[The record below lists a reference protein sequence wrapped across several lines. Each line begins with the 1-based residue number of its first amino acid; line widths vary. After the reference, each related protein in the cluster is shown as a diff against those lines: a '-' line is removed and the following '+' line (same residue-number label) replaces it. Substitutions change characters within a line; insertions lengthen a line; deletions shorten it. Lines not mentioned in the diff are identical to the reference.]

1 MKAERQTGLRNSFTT
16 VIGRKLINTFVPS
29 MMLTSVAGNDIFF
42 RGLFKSPVLAFQS
55 YRYVSI
61 LGQLKPSDGSTK
73 SFKRLGRGP
82 SSGLGKTSGR
92 GQKGQK
98 ARGKVKSWFEGG
110 QTPIY
115 KLFPKIGFT
124 NVGAKPLKELNL
136 KRIQWFHDKNR
147 LHLQPGEV
155 LDMNKMRKLGLVTG
169 PIKYGVKILASGK
182 FHYNLPIALEA
193 SRASAK
199 AIAAIEKAG
208 GKFTAR
214 YYTPLGL
221 RAHLNPQWFLEK
233 RGRVPLQARPTKR
246 RDIDFYSK
254 EEKRGYLVME
264 KDKLLQ
270 DIKEAQNKGSRHFL
284 KQNVKKSSL
293 DIELEELSPEK
304 DWVPVVSNSKVMN
317 IKALDH

>member
-1 MKAERQTGLRNSFTT
+1 
-16 VIGRKLINTFVPS
+16 
-29 MMLTSVAGNDIFF
+29 MMLTDTAVKNVLF
-42 RGLFKSPVLAFQS
+42 RGLFKSPVLGFQHC
-55 YRYVSI
+55 RYVSI
-61 LGQLKPSDGSTK
+61 LGQLKPSGGSTK

-124 NVGAKPLKELNL
+124 NPNTRPLKELNL
-136 KRIQWFHDKNR
+136 ERIQWFHDKNR
-147 LHLQPGEV
+147 LDLQPGEV
-155 LDMNKMRKLGLVTG
+155 LDMNKMKKLGLVTG
-169 PIKYGVKILASGK
+169 PIKNGVKILASGK
-182 FHYNLPIALEA
+182 FLYNLPITIEA

-199 AIAAIEKAG
+199 AIDAIEKAG

-214 YYTPLGL
+214 YYTPLSL

-233 RGRVPLQARPTKR
+233 RGRLPLQPRPIKR

-270 DIKEAQNKGSRHFL
+270 DIKNAQKNGSRHFL
-284 KQNVKKSSL
+284 KQNLRKSAL
-293 DIELEELSPEK
+293 ELELEKLSPEHAS
-304 DWVPVVSNSKVMN
+304 VPVISSSKVMN
-317 IKALDH
+317 IKALNH

>member
-1 MKAERQTGLRNSFTT
+1 
-16 VIGRKLINTFVPS
+16 
-29 MMLTSVAGNDIFF
+29 
-42 RGLFKSPVLAFQS
+42 
-55 YRYVSI
+55 
-61 LGQLKPSDGSTK
+61 
-73 SFKRLGRGP
+73 
-82 SSGLGKTSGR
+82 
-92 GQKGQK
+92 
-98 ARGKVKSWFEGG
+98 
-110 QTPIY
+110 
-115 KLFPKIGFT
+115 
-124 NVGAKPLKELNL
+124 
-136 KRIQWFHDKNR
+136 
-147 LHLQPGEV
+147 
-155 LDMNKMRKLGLVTG
+155 MNKMRKLGLVTG

-293 DIELEELSPEK
+293 EIELEELSPEK